1 MIVISGETPMN
12 AQISSPDQQPEMV
25 SILLFGILLMGLGV
39 LAIAS
44 PFVASLTT
52 EVYIGS
58 LFVLS
63 GVIHTIYAFKT
74 QTKGQFI
81 QKVLFSLLYL
91 STGLILLAYPLQGVI
106 SLTLVI
112 ASFIFS
118 SSATQIVQAFQTR
131 PTPGW
136 EWILISGISGLVLA
150 SLIFLQWPSNA
161 LWIIGLLVGMNLITD
176 GSAIIGL
183 SLAQRKMSREL
194 PPTPQQT

>member
-1 MIVISGETPMN
+1 MN
-12 AQISSPDQQPEMV
+12 AQIPSQDQQPV
-25 SILLFGILLMGLGV
+25 IVPILLFGILLMGLGV

-44 PFVASLTT
+44 PFVASLAT

-63 GVIHTIYAFKT
+63 GVVHTIYAFKT
-74 QTKGQFI
+74 QTEGQFV

-91 STGLILLAYPLQGVI
+91 ATGIILLAYPLQGII

-136 EWILISGISGLVLA
+136 EWLLFSGISGLIFA
-150 SLIFLQWPSNA
+150 SLIFLQWPSDA
-161 LWIIGLLVGMNLITD
+161 LWIIGLWVGMNLITD

-183 SLAQRKMSREL
+183 SLAQRKISREL